1 MDRLEENALTF
12 ALTKLGD
19 NGGFARSRAAVGC
32 VQPYSF
38 QKKRQG
44 RRLMKRITL
53 SFADSLKY
61 NPPFPERTAKRSIS
75 WDVEFQTWPSRAAM
89 EKTIQLQGKRASHY
103 TDWKPVEK

>member
-38 QKKRQG
+38 QKKRQEEEYATSNHVLC
-44 RRLMKRITL
+44 R
-53 SFADSLKY
+53 
-61 NPPFPERTAKRSIS
+61 
-75 WDVEFQTWPSRAAM
+75 
-89 EKTIQLQGKRASHY
+89 
-103 TDWKPVEK
+103 